1 MLNQKELK
9 KMYKEE
15 LKKVWSDE
23 KFVDYCFKKAA
34 FVVEHN
40 GEIFEIEKPTIKK
53 DFCFGYGMNGISS
66 EEDEK
71 RAFEKEEIAQ
81 TSEEYFKKEN
91 MREIDKTIKFLEEL
105 LSSIEKGNNCP
116 KYNLAIYKRY
126 SGSKNVCNLRTFSF
140 VDFFDID
147 KNCEIKNDPELI
159 KKLIEGYQEVK
170 KDFEKRL
177 NSYLKRYGLS
187 KINTWTYLVD

>member
-9 KMYKEE
+9 EMYKEE

-23 KFVDYCFKKAA
+23 KFVDYWFKKAA

-40 GEIFEIEKPTIKK
+40 GEIFEIDKPTIEK
-53 DFCFGYGMNGISS
+53 DFCFGYGMYGRSS

-71 RAFEKEEIAQ
+71 RAFEREEVAR

-91 MREIDKTIKFLEEL
+91 MKEIDKTINFLEDL
-105 LSSIEKGNNCP
+105 LYSIEKGNNCP
-116 KYNLAIYKRY
+116 KYNLAIYKKG
-126 SGSKNVCNLRTFSF
+126 SGNVCNLRTFSF
-140 VDFFDID
+140 ISFFDKD
-147 KNCEIKNDPELI
+147 EKCEVRNDPELI

-170 KDFEKRL
+170 KSFEKRL

>member
-9 KMYKEE
+9 EMYKEE
-15 LKKVWSDE
+15 LKKVWDE
-23 KFVDYCFKKAA
+23 KMVDYCFKKAA

-40 GEIFEIEKPTIKK
+40 GEIFEIDKPTIEK
-53 DFCFGYGMNGISS
+53 DFCFGYGMYGRSS
-66 EEDEK
+66 EEEEK
-71 RAFEKEEIAQ
+71 RAFEKEEIAR

-91 MREIDKTIKFLEEL
+91 MKEIDKTIKFLEEL

-116 KYNLAIYKRY
+116 KYNLAIYKIY
-126 SGSKNVCNLRTFSF
+126 SGSNACNLRTFSF
-140 VDFFDID
+140 ISFFDKD
-147 KNCEIKNDPELI
+147 EKCEVRNDPELI
-159 KKLIEGYQEVK
+159 KKLIAGYQEVK
-170 KDFEKRL
+170 KAFEKRL